1 MNKRALN
8 HFFSKQAPQS
18 EGSTKKA
25 KYRLMHLFAVGIL
38 SVQMLT
44 SAVAPVYQVAAETT
58 TQTSQTTEIA
68 STEQTKPTTASEPAA
83 SSAEAKTTSESSTEP
98 AEETDPAKV
107 RSDLLKTI
115 AQFGDTAGTTVTVAD
130 KAIKIELSPKLSK
143 KAEEIKKAITPLV
156 PDGYKAEIT
165 AKQADLQSI
174 TNLDQLTTA
183 DIKSL
188 TMTWS
193 QKPDAATT
201 TGTAVYPTGFVLT
214 FNSFENGRTATWKP
228 GDTITIPNLTYTGAY
243 GDVSLE
249 PNFVRTTI
257 AGLGYIEGNTI
268 TVTSED
274 IGKELA
280 INFGNLKKSDFA
292 SFTTDVKLP
301 AKADVTASFLG
312 QELKF
317 TAIDQSA
324 SWTGQIGEV
333 VKDGEVPGERD
344 FSFQYSGSFFTGDKS
359 RDLSYGAA
367 YHDAADFSAYVNK
380 VNDETKDY
388 QGIYPLEPTMKKL
401 AETPGNLF
409 MVNTYPATEANKKIL
424 TVTGSNLFTKS
435 TVGAISGLT
444 NDGLHPMVGGEG
456 SSLFLVNTTTRYFE
470 PGTTKAEMKAALAVG
485 ETGYSKQADG
495 SFISLVN
502 MGNYSSDGDHIS
514 YADVS
519 YPNSLWPAMIRNQ
532 HMQPADS
539 FNATDYQAKMVAA
552 DGAETP
558 PLFAAQYLSTITV
571 EDPSDGTTTYD
582 LNSTIE
588 GMDDAPVN
596 GTSSVYTPM
605 KMDPATIST
614 EGLAAIKISYK
625 SGDTIV
631 GQSKTIYA
639 EPGTTFDAYKQSS
652 PNEVFFPDEFKVD
665 PFTYRKTAEPTIKD
679 FGAVGTTTNIV
690 VEYEPLATLQL
701 NYKAGDK
708 TIAGSKLIYDV
719 GDTNLKDYLT
729 ANADSETNSEAKLF
743 PKEIKNGTTTYRLK
757 DSFDPAAH
765 TFGAGGSMTSVDVE
779 YEKLS
784 DIGFWTPHEGYD
796 LTKNTGTYGD
806 TGLELYVSSEDPWQD
821 KIIGDPTLAENKT
834 EVKAKGIFGNTVDVG
849 AKWYISMD
857 GVLHIGPGETF
868 WVYTSN
874 FPSTDITP
882 PDGDY
887 KAGAVSPWYQYK
899 DKFTK
904 VSIDGKV
911 TLNPTS
917 QYLFSTLDQVTSY
930 SGLENLDFTLD
941 NDYLKEN
948 ASQYTTV
955 NVQGMFQSNYALTE
969 MTGEENWDLS
979 KVENTS
985 VMFSN
990 TVISSLDATNWGMD
1004 SLTNAYA
1011 MFYHAKGLTEINGTE
1026 NWSMAKVTR
1035 MDDMFNGASSLKTLD
1050 ASGWKTGNVTT
1061 MLGMFSGTSALTSVE
1076 TSNWN
1081 TSNVTTMSG
1090 MFNGAKVLTNVD
1102 TSNWDTSKVTSMSVM
1117 FQNASSLPQLDTSGW
1132 NTSSVTNM
1140 SYMFNGASSLTA
1152 LDTSGWQTPKVTTMR
1167 TMFQNTAALTKV
1179 DFSSASTSSVTDMK
1193 FMFGGTSGLRE
1204 ITFGTEFKT
1213 TQLTTDSQ
1221 AGQLD
1226 LPNDTATL
1234 KWRDV
1239 AGGTVTAPL
1248 GSQQIGAYNSATATP
1263 DTFVLV
1269 DTVSDAKIRYNDV
1282 NDTDPLTTTKAT
1294 QTVNGKVGEPE
1305 LVTLYDPWTSP
1316 ELKDQPYVFAV
1327 ENSTTTGLPDPM
1339 TAFYRDPLSVTI
1351 VNGATATGDDKVVSL
1366 QKVQAK
1372 GIFGDVK
1379 WYIDMEG
1386 TLHIGSGTFGEP
1398 DDSAE
1403 MTSPWMV
1410 YNDIIDDVIIDGSVI
1425 ANTDSTAL
1433 FGGLDTESISGLEN
1447 IDVSNVTDMG
1457 YMFSQMTNLSK
1468 LDLSSWD
1475 TSSVTNMTAM
1485 FAQNNFSNVDLGT
1498 WETENVTDMSY
1509 MFAMTPNLTSLA
1521 TPNWNTEKVTT
1532 MIGMFTSASALTELD
1547 FTGWNTS
1554 NVTDM
1559 TMMLEPMDPSMP
1571 MALKKVTFD
1580 STFATSQL
1588 AAKAVELPNTTDSLK
1603 WQNLAG
1609 GTDDA
1614 PKGTEFLTAYA
1625 SVVPDTYVLVDT
1637 ITDAKILYNDS
1648 TDSNVATKT
1657 KATQALSGKIGET
1670 ETVDLYDPWTSPELK
1685 DQKYVFAVEKNATTG
1700 LPDPM
1705 TAFSR
1710 DPLSVTFQTTTDDDE
1725 IVNLQPV
1732 QAKGIFGDVKWY
1744 IDMKGTLHIGS
1755 GTFASP
1761 VLKDGSAVSP
1771 WNDYTKIVNNISI
1784 EGNVTANEDSSA
1796 LFQGFKMVTEI
1807 SGLDKLDVSNVK
1819 NMDHLFYELTTLKTL
1834 DISSWD
1840 TTNVTNMSNMFRD
1853 LQRVPEITFG
1863 DGWDTTNVTKMDYMF
1878 AMMPTLSKI
1887 NLEGWNTSNVT
1898 TMEGM
1903 FIADMALTTL
1913 DFSSFDTNN
1922 VTDMTAMF
1930 AYLVSLNEV
1939 TFGENFKTENVAFS
1953 SNDYGITEDANGQV
1967 VLPNTTDEPTV
1978 TRWQNV
1984 GDGTVAAPT
1993 GDQHLSAY
2001 AGAVPDTYVLTS
2013 GTIKPILPD
2022 TGSDQRL
2029 IALISASALIVL
2041 GLLGV
2046 VWYKRKDSEIER

>member
-1 MNKRALN
+1 M
-8 HFFSKQAPQS
+8 F
-18 EGSTKKA
+18 
-25 KYRLMHLFAVGIL
+25 
-38 SVQMLT
+38 
-44 SAVAPVYQVAAETT
+44 
-58 TQTSQTTEIA
+58 
-68 STEQTKPTTASEPAA
+68 
-83 SSAEAKTTSESSTEP
+83 
-98 AEETDPAKV
+98 
-107 RSDLLKTI
+107 
-115 AQFGDTAGTTVTVAD
+115 
-130 KAIKIELSPKLSK
+130 
-143 KAEEIKKAITPLV
+143 
-156 PDGYKAEIT
+156 
-165 AKQADLQSI
+165 
-174 TNLDQLTTA
+174 
-183 DIKSL
+183 
-188 TMTWS
+188 
-193 QKPDAATT
+193 
-201 TGTAVYPTGFVLT
+201 
-214 FNSFENGRTATWKP
+214 
-228 GDTITIPNLTYTGAY
+228 
-243 GDVSLE
+243 
-249 PNFVRTTI
+249 
-257 AGLGYIEGNTI
+257 
-268 TVTSED
+268 
-274 IGKELA
+274 
-280 INFGNLKKSDFA
+280 
-292 SFTTDVKLP
+292 
-301 AKADVTASFLG
+301 
-312 QELKF
+312 
-317 TAIDQSA
+317 
-324 SWTGQIGEV
+324 
-333 VKDGEVPGERD
+333 
-344 FSFQYSGSFFTGDKS
+344 
-359 RDLSYGAA
+359 
-367 YHDAADFSAYVNK
+367 
-380 VNDETKDY
+380 
-388 QGIYPLEPTMKKL
+388 
-401 AETPGNLF
+401 
-409 MVNTYPATEANKKIL
+409 
-424 TVTGSNLFTKS
+424 
-435 TVGAISGLT
+435 
-444 NDGLHPMVGGEG
+444 
-456 SSLFLVNTTTRYFE
+456 
-470 PGTTKAEMKAALAVG
+470 
-485 ETGYSKQADG
+485 
-495 SFISLVN
+495 
-502 MGNYSSDGDHIS
+502 
-514 YADVS
+514 
-519 YPNSLWPAMIRNQ
+519 
-532 HMQPADS
+532 
-539 FNATDYQAKMVAA
+539 
-552 DGAETP
+552 
-558 PLFAAQYLSTITV
+558 
-571 EDPSDGTTTYD
+571 
-582 LNSTIE
+582 
-588 GMDDAPVN
+588 
-596 GTSSVYTPM
+596 
-605 KMDPATIST
+605 
-614 EGLAAIKISYK
+614 
-625 SGDTIV
+625 
-631 GQSKTIYA
+631 
-639 EPGTTFDAYKQSS
+639 
-652 PNEVFFPDEFKVD
+652 
-665 PFTYRKTAEPTIKD
+665 
-679 FGAVGTTTNIV
+679 
-690 VEYEPLATLQL
+690 
-701 NYKAGDK
+701 
-708 TIAGSKLIYDV
+708 
-719 GDTNLKDYLT
+719 
-729 ANADSETNSEAKLF
+729 
-743 PKEIKNGTTTYRLK
+743 NGTT
-757 DSFDPAAH
+757 A
-765 TFGAGGSMTSVDVE
+765 
-779 YEKLS
+779 
-784 DIGFWTPHEGYD
+784 
-796 LTKNTGTYGD
+796 
-806 TGLELYVSSEDPWQD
+806 
-821 KIIGDPTLAENKT
+821 
-834 EVKAKGIFGNTVDVG
+834 
-849 AKWYISMD
+849 
-857 GVLHIGPGETF
+857 
-868 WVYTSN
+868 
-874 FPSTDITP
+874 
-882 PDGDY
+882 
-887 KAGAVSPWYQYK
+887 
-899 DKFTK
+899 
-904 VSIDGKV
+904 
-911 TLNPTS
+911 
-917 QYLFSTLDQVTSY
+917 
-930 SGLENLDFTLD
+930 
-941 NDYLKEN
+941 
-948 ASQYTTV
+948 
-955 NVQGMFQSNYALTE
+955 
-969 MTGEENWDLS
+969 
-979 KVENTS
+979 
-985 VMFSN
+985 
-990 TVISSLDATNWGMD
+990 
-1004 SLTNAYA
+1004 
-1011 MFYHAKGLTEINGTE
+1011 
-1026 NWSMAKVTR
+1026 
-1035 MDDMFNGASSLKTLD
+1035 
-1050 ASGWKTGNVTT
+1050 
-1061 MLGMFSGTSALTSVE
+1061 
-1076 TSNWN
+1076 
-1081 TSNVTTMSG
+1081 
-1090 MFNGAKVLTNVD
+1090 
-1102 TSNWDTSKVTSMSVM
+1102 
-1117 FQNASSLPQLDTSGW
+1117 
-1132 NTSSVTNM
+1132 
-1140 SYMFNGASSLTA
+1140 
-1152 LDTSGWQTPKVTTMR
+1152 
-1167 TMFQNTAALTKV
+1167 
-1179 DFSSASTSSVTDMK
+1179 
-1193 FMFGGTSGLRE
+1193 LRE
-1204 ITFGTEFKT
+1204 ITFGTEFAT
-1213 TQLTTDSQ
+1213 SQLKDKDQSLVV
-1221 AGQLD
+1221 GKVD
-1226 LPNDTATL
+1226 LPNTTDNV
-1234 KWRDV
+1234 KWRNV
-1239 AGGTVTAPL
+1239 ADGTITAPKGTEFL
-1248 GSQQIGAYNSATATP
+1248 SAYASAVP
-1263 DTFVLV
+1263 DTYVLV

-1351 VNGATATGDDKVVSL
+1351 VSGATATGDDKVVSL

-1398 DDSAE
+1398 VPAPGMLAPYEPGE
-1403 MTSPWMV
+1403 MGSPWMV

-1433 FGGLDTESISGLEN
+1433 FGRLDAESISGLEN

-1457 YMFSQMTNLSK
+1457 YMFSDMSNLSE
-1468 LDLSSWD
+1468 LDLSAWD
-1475 TSSVTNMTAM
+1475 TSSVTNMTVM

-1498 WETENVTDMSY
+1498 WETENVTDMY
-1509 MFAMTPNLTSLA
+1509 AMFAMTPNLTSLA

-1532 MIGMFTSASALTELD
+1532 MQGMFMGASALTELD

-1609 GTDDA
+1609 GTVDT

-1953 SNDYGITEDANGQV
+1953 SNDYGVTEDANGQV

>member
-1 MNKRALN
+1 MNRPK
-8 HFFSKQAPQS
+8 HFFSKQMAEKKS
-18 EGSTKKA
+18 AKTKS
-25 KYRLMHLFAVGIL
+25 YRLMHLFAVGVL
-38 SVQMLT
+38 SVQLLA
-44 SAVAPVYQVAAETT
+44 SSLIPVYQVAAATAAT
-58 TQTSQTTEIA
+58 TQTTETAQSAQSEPKTETTKESTA
-68 STEQTKPTTASEPAA
+68 SSSTPAESAPAESEPASEPAA
-83 SSAEAKTTSESSTEP
+83 APT
-98 AEETDPAKV
+98 EETVDPAKV
-107 RSDLLKTI
+107 RAELLKTI

-130 KAIKIELSPKLSK
+130 KAIKIELSPQLSK

-165 AKQADLQSI
+165 AKQGDLQSI

-193 QKPDAATT
+193 QTEGAATT

-214 FNSFENGRTATWKP
+214 FNTFENGRTATWKP
-228 GDTITIPNLTYTGAY
+228 GDKITIPNLTYTGAY

-268 TVTSED
+268 TVTNED

-317 TAIDQSA
+317 TAIDESA

-333 VKDGEVPGERD
+333 VKDGEVPGDRD
-344 FSFQYSGSFFTGDKS
+344 FSFKYSGSFFTGDKS

-424 TVTGSNLFTKS
+424 TVIGSNLFTKS

-444 NDGLHPMVGGEG
+444 NDGLHPMVGGKG

-514 YADVS
+514 YADIS

-532 HMQPADS
+532 QTQPADS
-539 FNATDYQAKMVAA
+539 FNAADYHAKMVAA

-784 DIGFWTPHEGYD
+784 DIGFWTKGANNDAIDATGKNIGTYGNVDSETPDAD
-796 LTKNTGTYGD
+796 LTK
-806 TGLELYVSSEDPWQD
+806 YVYTADPWQD
-821 KIIGDPTLAENKT
+821 RIIGDPTLAENKT
-834 EVKAKGIFGNTVDVG
+834 EVKAKGIFGNNVDVG

-868 WVYTSN
+868 WVYASN

-882 PDGDY
+882 PTGDY

-911 TLNPTS
+911 TLNPGS
-917 QYLFSTLDQVTSY
+917 SYLFSTLDQVTSY

-979 KVENTS
+979 KVENAS

-1152 LDTSGWQTPKVTTMR
+1152 LDTSGWKTPKVTTMR

-1193 FMFGGTSGLRE
+1193 YMFGGTSGLRE

-1221 AGQLD
+1221 AGQLE

-1248 GSQQIGAYNSATATP
+1248 GSQQIGAYNSDTATP

-1282 NDTDPLTTTKAT
+1282 NETDPLTTTKAT

-1327 ENSTTTGLPDPM
+1327 ENGTTTGLPDPM

-1366 QKVQAK
+1366 QEVKAK

-1398 DDSAE
+1398 VPAPGMLAPYEPGE
-1403 MTSPWMV
+1403 MGSPWTV

-1433 FGGLDTESISGLEN
+1433 FGRLDAESISGLEN

-1457 YMFSQMTNLSK
+1457 YMFSQMTNLSN

-1475 TSSVTNMTAM
+1475 TSSVTNMTVM

-1498 WETENVTDMSY
+1498 WETENVTDMY
-1509 MFAMTPNLTSLA
+1509 AMFAMTPNLTSLA

-1532 MIGMFTSASALTELD
+1532 MQGMFMGASALTELD

-1588 AAKAVELPNTTDSLK
+1588 TTAKAVELPNTTDSLK

-1609 GTDDA
+1609 GTVDA

-1637 ITDAKILYNDS
+1637 ITDAKILYNDP
-1648 TDSNVATKT
+1648 TDPNVATKT

-1732 QAKGIFGDVKWY
+1732 KAKGIFGDVKWY
-1744 IDMKGTLHIGS
+1744 IDTDGTLHIGS
-1755 GTFASP
+1755 GTFGEP
-1761 VLKDGSAVSP
+1761 VLKNGSAVSP
-1771 WNDYTKIVNNISI
+1771 WVGLKDYDGKNIVITKISVD
-1784 EGNVTANEDSSA
+1784 GDVTANEDSSA
-1796 LFQGFKMVTEI
+1796 LFQNLSGVTKI
-1807 SGLDKLDVSNVK
+1807 SGLDKLDVSNVT
-1819 NMDHLFYELTTLKTL
+1819 NMDSMFNDMQKLTEL

-1840 TTNVTNMSNMFRD
+1840 TTNVTDMSKMFSYTMV
-1853 LQRVPEITFG
+1853 LPEITFG
-1863 DGWDTTNVTKMDYMF
+1863 DGWDTTNVTEMDYMF

-1903 FIADMALTTL
+1903 FIADQTLTVL
-1913 DFSSFDTNN
+1913 DLSSFDTNQ

-1930 AYLVSLNEV
+1930 TYMLSLKEV

-1953 SNDYGITEDANGQV
+1953 SNEIGVVEDSNGQV

-1978 TRWQNV
+1978 TRW
-1984 GDGTVAAPT
+1984 
-1993 GDQHLSAY
+1993 
-2001 AGAVPDTYVLTS
+2001 
-2013 GTIKPILPD
+2013 
-2022 TGSDQRL
+2022 
-2029 IALISASALIVL
+2029 
-2041 GLLGV
+2041 
-2046 VWYKRKDSEIER
+2046 